1 MRTLL
6 IIRGC
11 MGSGK
16 STYIKNNNLIDYTL
30 SADEIRLMFH
40 SPTMTEDGSM
50 SISARSNKEVWN
62 TLHTMLETRMKNG
75 DFTVIDATHKTSK
88 AVSKYLE
95 LADKY
100 RYNCYQLNIEA
111 TLEECLER
119 NLLRDPIRRVPD
131 SEITRA
137 FEILQTNKISNRF
150 KQISSID
157 EIINYH
163 VEDVSDYKEV
173 KIIGDVHGC
182 YTCLKEAIGETL
194 NPDVLY
200 VFVGDYFDR
209 GIENKEMYD
218 FLVQHHKD
226 SNVILLEGNHE
237 KHIWKLINGL
247 DITSSDFKLT
257 LEEIEKSVPRDQV
270 VKNLKDIYNRLRQCF
285 AFVYCGKKYLV
296 THGGLTAVPSLTT
309 IPTSNM
315 IKGVGGYDLEVDK
328 IYEEN
333 YLLGRC
339 QDFIQVHGHRNT
351 LSTDHSI
358 CLEDMIEFGGNLKI
372 FSIIPEYATILSY
385 ENKVFSTDRLNN
397 FQQAVYKVDDPEVC
411 KMMNSRLVNVKSC
424 KHNMYSLNFT
434 RDAFIGK
441 KWNLATIKA
450 RGLFV
455 DKNTGEVKMR
465 SYDKFFNLNEHE
477 TTKKE
482 TLDKTL
488 KFPVKLAVK
497 ENGYLGIMSIVDGQV
512 VFASKTIDS
521 GQFAERF
528 ERIFKETVSKHDAN
542 ILKNLLKK
550 ENASAVFEVISPTE
564 DPHIIRYEKEEV
576 VLLDI
581 LHNKL
586 NLEPNYQEISDK
598 FKDAL
603 RKCTSLEMPKEYNID
618 NPEDLWNTLYIY
630 SIDNSEVEGFVVT
643 DAKGFKFKVKF
654 EYYNFVKSLRKIMQ
668 VYRKCKRDGIEFN
681 YRICKSDVQ
690 RMFVKF
696 LEKYDDGKK
705 SIIDLYDEFEEIDD
719 DKLQ

>member
-6 IIRGC
+6 ILRGC

-16 STYIKNNNLIDYTL
+16 STFIKNNNLTDYTL

-40 SPTMTEDGSM
+40 SPSMTEDGSM
-50 SISARSNKEVWN
+50 SISARSDREVWN
-62 TLHTMLETRMKNG
+62 TLHRMLEVRMMCG
-75 DFTVIDATHKTSK
+75 DFTVIDATNKTSK

-111 TLEECLER
+111 ILEECLER

-137 FEILQTNKISNRF
+137 YEILQTNKLSNRF

-157 EIINYH
+157 EIINYY
-163 VEDVSDYKEV
+163 VTDVSDYKEV

-182 YTCLKEAIGETL
+182 YTCLKEAVGETL

-218 FLVQHHKD
+218 FLVRHHKD

-247 DITSSDFKLT
+247 DITSSDFKET
-257 LEEIEKSVPRDQV
+257 LEEIEKSYPRDQV
-270 VKNLKDIYNRLRQCF
+270 RKNLKEIYNKLRQCF
-285 AFVYCGKKYLV
+285 AFVHKGQKYLV

-309 IPTSNM
+309 IPTINM
-315 IKGVGGYDLEVDK
+315 IKGVGGYDMEVDK

-351 LSTDHSI
+351 VSTEHSI
-358 CLEDMIEFGGNLKI
+358 CLEDSVEFGGNLKVL
-372 FSIIPEYATILSY
+372 SITEGDRELLSF
-385 ENKVFSTDRLNN
+385 ENKVFSTERLNN

-411 KMMNSRLVNVKSC
+411 KMMNSRLVNVKGC

-434 RDAFIGK
+434 RNAFIGK

-455 DKNTGEVKMR
+455 DKKTGEVRLR
-465 SYDKFFNLNEHE
+465 SYDKFFNLGEQ
-477 TTKKE
+477 KE
-482 TLDKTL
+482 TRVENLEKSL
-488 KFPVKLAVK
+488 VFPVKVAVK
-497 ENGYLGIMSIVDGQV
+497 ENGYLGIMSVVDGQV
-512 VFASKTIDS
+512 VFASKTTDS
-521 GQFAERF
+521 GHFAERF
-528 ERIFKETVSKHDAN
+528 ERIFNETISKHDADF
-542 ILKNLLKK
+542 LKSLLKK

-564 DPHIIRYEKEEV
+564 DPHIIKYEKEEV

-586 NLEPNYQEISDK
+586 NLEPDYQTISDR
-598 FKDAL
+598 FKEVV
-603 RKCTSLEMPKEYNID
+603 KKNTSLRTPNEFTIHDDDTLWDTISLYSVD
-618 NPEDLWNTLYIY
+618 NCDI
-630 SIDNSEVEGFVVT
+630 EGFVVT
-643 DAKGFKFKVKF
+643 DARGFKFKVKF
-654 EYYNFVKSLRKIMQ
+654 DYYNFVKSLRRIMQ

-681 YRICKSDVQ
+681 DRICKNDVQ

-696 LEKYDDGKK
+696 LDKYDDGSK
-705 SIIDLYDEFEEIDD
+705 SIIDLYDEFEKLGDD
-719 DKLQ
+719 EQ

>member
-6 IIRGC
+6 ILRGC

-16 STYIKNNNLIDYTL
+16 STFIKNNNLTDYTL

-40 SPTMTEDGSM
+40 SPSMTEDGSM
-50 SISARSNKEVWN
+50 SISARSDREVWN
-62 TLHTMLETRMKNG
+62 TLHRMLEVRMMCG

-119 NLLRDPIRRVPD
+119 NSLRDPIRRVPE

-137 FEILQTNKISNRF
+137 YEILQANKLSNRF

-157 EIINYH
+157 EIINYY
-163 VEDVSDYKEV
+163 VTDVSDYKEV

-182 YTCLKEAIGETL
+182 YTCLKEAVGETL
-194 NPDVLY
+194 DPDVLY

-218 FLVQHHKD
+218 FLVRHHKD

-247 DITSSDFKLT
+247 DITSSDFKAT
-257 LEEIEKSVPRDQV
+257 LEEIEKSYPRNQV
-270 VKNLKDIYNRLRQCF
+270 VKNLKEIYNKLRQCF
-285 AFVYCGKKYLV
+285 AFVYKGQKYLV
-296 THGGLTAVPSLTT
+296 THGGLTAVPNLTT
-309 IPTSNM
+309 IPTINM
-315 IKGVGGYDLEVDK
+315 IKGVGGYDMEVDK

-351 LSTDHSI
+351 VSTEHSI
-358 CLEDMIEFGGNLKI
+358 CLEDSVEFGGNLKVL
-372 FSIIPEYATILSY
+372 SITEGDRELLSF
-385 ENKVFSTDRLNN
+385 ENKVFSVERLNN

-411 KMMNSRLVNVKSC
+411 KMMNSRLVNVKGC

-434 RDAFIGK
+434 RNAFIGK

-455 DKNTGEVKMR
+455 DKKTGEVRMR
-465 SYDKFFNLNEHE
+465 SYDKFFNLGEQ
-477 TTKKE
+477 KE
-482 TLDKTL
+482 TRVENLEKSL
-488 KFPVKLAVK
+488 VFPVKVAVK
-497 ENGYLGIMSIVDGQV
+497 ENGYLGIMSVVDGQV
-512 VFASKTIDS
+512 VFASKTTDS
-521 GQFAERF
+521 GPFAERF
-528 ERIFKETVSKHDAN
+528 ERIFNETISKHDSDF
-542 ILKNLLKK
+542 LKSLLKK

-564 DPHIIRYEKEEV
+564 DPHIIKYEKEEV

-586 NLEPNYQEISDK
+586 NLEPDYQTVSDK
-598 FKDAL
+598 FKEVVKKNTSIRTPNEFTIHDDDTLWDTIAL
-603 RKCTSLEMPKEYNID
+603 YSVD
-618 NPEDLWNTLYIY
+618 NCDI
-630 SIDNSEVEGFVVT
+630 EGFVVT
-643 DAKGFKFKVKF
+643 DARGFKFKVKF
-654 EYYNFVKSLRKIMQ
+654 DYYNFVKSLRRIMQ

-681 YRICKSDVQ
+681 NRICKSRVQ

-696 LEKYDDGKK
+696 LDKYDDGNK
-705 SIIDLYDEFEEIDD
+705 SIIDLYEEFEKLGDD
-719 DKLQ
+719 EQ

>member
-6 IIRGC
+6 ILRGC

-16 STYIKNNNLIDYTL
+16 STFIKNNNLTDYTL

-40 SPTMTEDGSM
+40 SPSMTEDGSM
-50 SISARSNKEVWN
+50 SISARSDREVWN
-62 TLHTMLETRMKNG
+62 TLHKMLEVRMGSG

-88 AVSKYLE
+88 AASKYLE

-119 NLLRDPIRRVPD
+119 NLLRDPIRRVPE

-137 FEILQTNKISNRF
+137 YEILQANKLSNRF
-150 KQISSID
+150 KQISSVD
-157 EIINYH
+157 EIINYY
-163 VEDVSDYKEV
+163 VTDVSDYKEV

-182 YTCLKEAIGETL
+182 YTCLKEAVGETF

-226 SNVILLEGNHE
+226 RNVILLEGNHE

-247 DITSSDFKLT
+247 DITSSDFKET

-270 VKNLKDIYNRLRQCF
+270 VKNLKEIYNRLRQCF
-285 AFVYCGKKYLV
+285 AFVYKGQKYLV
-296 THGGLTAVPSLTT
+296 THGGLTAVPNLTT
-309 IPTSNM
+309 IPTINM
-315 IKGVGGYDLEVDK
+315 IKGVGGYDMEVDK

-351 LSTDHSI
+351 NPTEHSI
-358 CLEDMIEFGGNLKI
+358 CLEDSVEFGGNLKVL
-372 FSIIPEYATILSY
+372 SITEGDRELLSF
-385 ENKVFSTDRLNN
+385 ENKVFSEERLNN

-411 KMMNSRLVNVKSC
+411 KMMNSRLVNVKGC

-434 RDAFIGK
+434 RNAFIGK

-455 DKNTGEVKMR
+455 DKKTGEVRMR
-465 SYDKFFNLNEHE
+465 SYDKFFNLGEQ
-477 TTKKE
+477 KE
-482 TLDKTL
+482 TRVENLEKSL
-488 KFPVKLAVK
+488 VFPVKVAVK
-497 ENGYLGIMSIVDGQV
+497 ENGYLGIMSVVDGQV
-512 VFASKTIDS
+512 VFASKTTDS
-521 GQFAERF
+521 GPFAERF
-528 ERIFKETVSKHDAN
+528 ERIFNETISKHDADF
-542 ILKNLLKK
+542 LKSLLKK

-564 DPHIIRYEKEEV
+564 DPHIIKYEKEEV

-581 LHNKL
+581 LHNRL
-586 NLEPNYQEISDK
+586 NLGPDYQTVSDK
-598 FKDAL
+598 FKEVVKKNTSIRTPNEFTIHDDDTLWDTIAL
-603 RKCTSLEMPKEYNID
+603 YSVD
-618 NPEDLWNTLYIY
+618 NCDI
-630 SIDNSEVEGFVVT
+630 EGFVVA
-643 DAKGFKFKVKF
+643 DARGFKFKVKF
-654 EYYNFVKSLRKIMQ
+654 DYYNFVKSLRRIMQ

-681 YRICKSDVQ
+681 DRICKNDVQ

-696 LEKYDDGKK
+696 LDKHDDGNK
-705 SIIDLYDEFEEIDD
+705 SIIDLYDEFEKLGDD
-719 DKLQ
+719 EQ

>member
-6 IIRGC
+6 ILRGC

-16 STYIKNNNLIDYTL
+16 STFIKNNNLTDYTL

-40 SPTMTEDGSM
+40 SPSMTEDGSM
-50 SISARSNKEVWN
+50 SISARSDREVWN
-62 TLHTMLETRMKNG
+62 TLHRMLEVRMMCG

-119 NLLRDPIRRVPD
+119 NNLRDLIRRVPE
-131 SEITRA
+131 SEIIRA
-137 FEILQTNKISNRF
+137 YEILQTNKISNRF
-150 KQISSID
+150 KQISSIG
-157 EIINYH
+157 EIINYY
-163 VEDVSDYKEV
+163 VTDVSAYKEV

-182 YTCLKEAIGETL
+182 YTCLKEAVGETL
-194 NPDVLY
+194 DPDILY

-226 SNVILLEGNHE
+226 SNVVLLEGNHE

-257 LEEIEKSVPRDQV
+257 LDEIEKSVPRSQV
-270 VKNLKDIYNRLRQCF
+270 IKNLKEIYNRLRQCF
-285 AFVYCGKKYLV
+285 AFVYKGQKYLV
-296 THGGLTAVPSLTT
+296 THGGLTAVPNLTT
-309 IPTSNM
+309 IPTINM
-315 IKGVGGYDLEVDK
+315 IKGVGGYDMEVDK

-351 LSTDHSI
+351 DPTEHSI
-358 CLEDMIEFGGNLKI
+358 CLEDSVEFGGNLKVL
-372 FSIIPEYATILSY
+372 SITEGDRELLSF
-385 ENKVFSTDRLNN
+385 ENKVFSEERLNN

-411 KMMNSRLVNVKSC
+411 KMMNSRLVNVKGC

-434 RDAFIGK
+434 RNAFIGK

-455 DKNTGEVKMR
+455 DKKTGEVRMR
-465 SYDKFFNLNEHE
+465 SYDKFFNLGEQ
-477 TTKKE
+477 KE
-482 TLDKTL
+482 TRVENLEKSL
-488 KFPVKLAVK
+488 VFPVKVAVK
-497 ENGYLGIMSIVDGQV
+497 ENGYLGIMSVVDGQV
-512 VFASKTIDS
+512 VFASKTTDS
-521 GQFAERF
+521 GPFAERF
-528 ERIFKETVSKHDAN
+528 ERIFNETVSKHDADF
-542 ILKNLLKK
+542 LKSLLKK

-564 DPHIIRYEKEEV
+564 DPHIIKYEKEEV

-586 NLEPNYQEISDK
+586 NLEPDYQAISDR
-598 FKDAL
+598 FKEVV
-603 RKCTSLEMPKEYNID
+603 KKNTSLRTPNEFTIHDDDTLWDTIALYSVD
-618 NPEDLWNTLYIY
+618 NCDI
-630 SIDNSEVEGFVVT
+630 EGFVVT
-643 DAKGFKFKVKF
+643 DARGFKFKVKF
-654 EYYNFVKSLRKIMQ
+654 DYYNFVKSLRRIMQ

-681 YRICKSDVQ
+681 NRICKSGVQ

-696 LEKYDDGKK
+696 LDKYDDGNK
-705 SIIDLYDEFEEIDD
+705 SIIDLYDEFEKLGDD
-719 DKLQ
+719 EQ

>member
-6 IIRGC
+6 ILRGC

-16 STYIKNNNLIDYTL
+16 STFIKNNNLTDYTL
-30 SADEIRLMFH
+30 SADEIRLMYH
-40 SPTMTEDGSM
+40 SPSMTEDGSM
-50 SISARSNKEVWN
+50 SISARSDREVWN
-62 TLHTMLETRMKNG
+62 TLHRMLEVRMECG

-119 NLLRDPIRRVPD
+119 NLLRDPIRRVPE

-137 FEILQTNKISNRF
+137 HEILQTNKLSNRF

-157 EIINYH
+157 EIINYY
-163 VEDVSDYKEV
+163 VTDVSDYKEI

-182 YTCLKEAIGETL
+182 YTCLKEAVGETL

-209 GIENKEMYD
+209 GIENKEIYD

-247 DITSSDFKLT
+247 DITSSDFKAT
-257 LEEIEKSVPRDQV
+257 LEEIEKSYPRDQV
-270 VKNLKDIYNRLRQCF
+270 RKNLKEIYNRLRQCF
-285 AFVYCGKKYLV
+285 AFVHKGQKYLV

-309 IPTSNM
+309 IPTINM
-315 IKGVGGYDLEVDK
+315 IKGVGGYDMEVDK

-351 LSTDHSI
+351 NSTEHSI
-358 CLEDMIEFGGNLKI
+358 CLEDSVEFGGNLKVL
-372 FSIIPEYATILSY
+372 SITEGDRELLSY
-385 ENKVFSTDRLNN
+385 ENKVFSEERLNN

-411 KMMNSRLVNVKSC
+411 KMMNSRLVNVKGC

-434 RDAFIGK
+434 RNAFIGK

-455 DKNTGEVKMR
+455 DKKTGEVRMR
-465 SYDKFFNLNEHE
+465 SYDKFFNLGEQ
-477 TTKKE
+477 KE
-482 TLDKTL
+482 TRVENLEKSL
-488 KFPVKLAVK
+488 VFPVKVAVK
-497 ENGYLGIMSIVDGQV
+497 ENGYLGIMSVVDGQV
-512 VFASKTIDS
+512 VFASKTTDS
-521 GQFAERF
+521 GPFAERF
-528 ERIFKETVSKHDAN
+528 ERIFSETVSKHDADF
-542 ILKNLLKK
+542 LKSLLKK

-564 DPHIIRYEKEEV
+564 DPHIIKYEKEEV

-586 NLEPNYQEISDK
+586 NLEPDYQTISDR
-598 FKDAL
+598 FKEVV
-603 RKCTSLEMPKEYNID
+603 KKNTSLRTPNEFTIHDDDTLWDTIALYSVD
-618 NPEDLWNTLYIY
+618 NCDI
-630 SIDNSEVEGFVVT
+630 EGFVVT
-643 DAKGFKFKVKF
+643 DARGFKFKVKF
-654 EYYNFVKSLRKIMQ
+654 DYYNFVKSLRRIMQ

-681 YRICKSDVQ
+681 NRICKSGVQ

-696 LEKYDDGKK
+696 LDKYDDGSK
-705 SIIDLYDEFEEIDD
+705 SIIDLYEEFEKLGDD
-719 DKLQ
+719 EQ

>member
-6 IIRGC
+6 ILRGC

-16 STYIKNNNLIDYTL
+16 STFIKNNNLTDYTL

-40 SPTMTEDGSM
+40 SPSMTEDGSM
-50 SISARSNKEVWN
+50 SISARSDREVWN
-62 TLHTMLETRMKNG
+62 TLHRMLEVRMECG

-119 NLLRDPIRRVPD
+119 NLLRDSIRRVPE

-137 FEILQTNKISNRF
+137 YEILQANKLSNRF

-157 EIINYH
+157 EIINYY
-163 VEDVSDYKEV
+163 VTDVSAYKEV

-182 YTCLKEAIGETL
+182 YTCLKEAVGETL
-194 NPDVLY
+194 DPDVLY

-247 DITSSDFKLT
+247 DITSSDFKAT
-257 LEEIEKSVPRDQV
+257 LEEIEKSYPRDQV
-270 VKNLKDIYNRLRQCF
+270 VKNLKEIYNKLRQCF
-285 AFVYCGKKYLV
+285 AFVHKGQKYLV
-296 THGGLTAVPSLTT
+296 THGGLTAVPNLTT
-309 IPTSNM
+309 IPTINM
-315 IKGVGGYDLEVDK
+315 IKGVGGYDMEVDK

-351 LSTDHSI
+351 DPTEHSI
-358 CLEDMIEFGGNLKI
+358 CLEDSVEFGGNLKVL
-372 FSIIPEYATILSY
+372 SITEGDRELLSF
-385 ENKVFSTDRLNN
+385 ENKVFSEERLNN
-397 FQQAVYKVDDPEVC
+397 FQQAVYKVDDPKVC
-411 KMMNSRLVNVKSC
+411 KMMNSRLVNVKGC

-434 RDAFIGK
+434 RNAFIGK

-455 DKNTGEVKMR
+455 DKKTGEVRMR
-465 SYDKFFNLNEHE
+465 SYDKFFNLGEQ
-477 TTKKE
+477 KE
-482 TLDKTL
+482 TRVENLEKSL
-488 KFPVKLAVK
+488 VFPVKVAVK
-497 ENGYLGIMSIVDGQV
+497 ENGYLGIMSVVDGQV
-512 VFASKTIDS
+512 VFASKTTDS
-521 GQFAERF
+521 GPFAERF
-528 ERIFKETVSKHDAN
+528 ERIFNETVSKHDADF
-542 ILKNLLKK
+542 LKSLLKK

-564 DPHIIRYEKEEV
+564 DPHIIKYEKEEV

-586 NLEPNYQEISDK
+586 NLEPDYQTVSDK
-598 FKDAL
+598 FKEVVKKNTSIRTPNEFTIHDDDTLWDTIAL
-603 RKCTSLEMPKEYNID
+603 YSVD
-618 NPEDLWNTLYIY
+618 NCDI
-630 SIDNSEVEGFVVT
+630 EGFVVT
-643 DAKGFKFKVKF
+643 DARGFKFKVKF
-654 EYYNFVKSLRKIMQ
+654 DYYNFVKSLRRIMQ
-668 VYRKCKRDGIEFN
+668 VYRKCKRDGLEFN
-681 YRICKSDVQ
+681 DRICKNDVQ
-690 RMFVKF
+690 RMFVKY
-696 LEKYDDGKK
+696 LEKYDDGNK
-705 SIIDLYDEFEEIDD
+705 SIIDLYEEFEKLGDD
-719 DKLQ
+719 EQ

>member
-1 MRTLL
+1 
-6 IIRGC
+6 

-16 STYIKNNNLIDYTL
+16 STFIKNNNLTDYTL

-40 SPTMTEDGSM
+40 SPSMTEDGSM
-50 SISARSNKEVWN
+50 SISARSDREVWN
-62 TLHTMLETRMKNG
+62 TLHRMLEVRMESG

-131 SEITRA
+131 SEIIRA
-137 FEILQTNKISNRF
+137 HEILQTNKLSNRF

-157 EIINYH
+157 EIINYY
-163 VEDVSDYKEV
+163 VTDVSDYKEV

-182 YTCLKEAIGETL
+182 YTCLKEAVGETL
-194 NPDVLY
+194 DPDILY

-247 DITSSDFKLT
+247 DITSSDFKET
-257 LEEIEKSVPRDQV
+257 LEEIEKSVPRNQV
-270 VKNLKDIYNRLRQCF
+270 VKILKEIYNKLRQCF
-285 AFVYCGKKYLV
+285 AFVYRGQKYLV
-296 THGGLTAVPSLTT
+296 THGGLTAVPNLTT
-309 IPTSNM
+309 IPTINM
-315 IKGVGGYDLEVDK
+315 IKGVGGYDMEVDK

-351 LSTDHSI
+351 NPTEHSI
-358 CLEDMIEFGGNLKI
+358 CLEDSVEFGGNLKVL
-372 FSIIPEYATILSY
+372 SITEGDRELLSY
-385 ENKVFSTDRLNN
+385 ENKVFSEERLNN

-411 KMMNSRLVNVKSC
+411 KMMNSRLVNVKGC

-434 RDAFIGK
+434 RNAFIGK

-455 DKNTGEVKMR
+455 DKKTGEVRMR
-465 SYDKFFNLNEHE
+465 SYDKFFNLGEQ
-477 TTKKE
+477 KE
-482 TLDKTL
+482 TRVENLEKSL
-488 KFPVKLAVK
+488 VFPVKVAVK
-497 ENGYLGIMSIVDGQV
+497 ENGYLGIMSVVDGQV
-512 VFASKTIDS
+512 VFASKTTDS
-521 GQFAERF
+521 GPFAERF
-528 ERIFKETVSKHDAN
+528 ERIFNETVSKHDADF
-542 ILKNLLKK
+542 LKSLLKK

-564 DPHIIRYEKEEV
+564 DPHIIKYEKEEV

-586 NLEPNYQEISDK
+586 NLEPDYQTVSDK
-598 FKDAL
+598 FKEVV
-603 RKCTSLEMPKEYNID
+603 KKNTSLRTPNEFTIHDDDTLWDTIALYSVD
-618 NPEDLWNTLYIY
+618 NCEI
-630 SIDNSEVEGFVVT
+630 EGFVVT
-643 DAKGFKFKVKF
+643 DARGFKFKVKF
-654 EYYNFVKSLRKIMQ
+654 DYYNFVKSLRRIMQ
-668 VYRKCKRDGIEFN
+668 VFRKCKRDGLEFN
-681 YRICKSDVQ
+681 DRICKNDVQ

-696 LEKYDDGKK
+696 LDKHDDGNK
-705 SIIDLYDEFEEIDD
+705 SIIDLYEEFEKLGDD
-719 DKLQ
+719 EQ

>member
-1 MRTLL
+1 
-6 IIRGC
+6 

-16 STYIKNNNLIDYTL
+16 STFIKNNNLTDYTL

-40 SPTMTEDGSM
+40 SPSMTEDGSM
-50 SISARSNKEVWN
+50 SISARSDREVWN
-62 TLHTMLETRMKNG
+62 TLHRMLEVRMMCG

-131 SEITRA
+131 SEIIRA
-137 FEILQTNKISNRF
+137 HEILQANKISNRF

-157 EIINYH
+157 EIINYY
-163 VEDVSDYKEV
+163 VTDVSDYKEV

-182 YTCLKEAIGETL
+182 YTCLKEAVGETL
-194 NPDVLY
+194 NPEVLY

-218 FLVQHHKD
+218 FLVRHHKD

-247 DITSSDFKLT
+247 DITSSDFKET
-257 LEEIEKSVPRDQV
+257 LEEIEKSYPRDQV
-270 VKNLKDIYNRLRQCF
+270 VKNLKEIYNRLRQCF
-285 AFVYCGKKYLV
+285 AFVYKGQKYLV

-309 IPTSNM
+309 IPTINM
-315 IKGVGGYDLEVDK
+315 IKGVGGYDMEVDK

-351 LSTDHSI
+351 DPTEHSI
-358 CLEDMIEFGGNLKI
+358 CLEDSVEFGGNLKVL
-372 FSIIPEYATILSY
+372 SITEGDRELLSF
-385 ENKVFSTDRLNN
+385 ENKVFSEERLNN

-411 KMMNSRLVNVKSC
+411 KMMNSRLVNVKGC

-434 RDAFIGK
+434 RNAFIGK

-455 DKNTGEVKMR
+455 DKKTGEVRMR
-465 SYDKFFNLNEHE
+465 SYDKFFNLGEQ
-477 TTKKE
+477 KE
-482 TLDKTL
+482 TRVENLEKSL
-488 KFPVKLAVK
+488 VFPVKVAVK
-497 ENGYLGIMSIVDGQV
+497 ENGYLGIMSVVDGQV
-512 VFASKTIDS
+512 VFASKTTDS
-521 GQFAERF
+521 GPFAERF
-528 ERIFKETVSKHDAN
+528 ERIFNETVSKHDSDS
-542 ILKNLLKK
+542 LKSLLKK

-564 DPHIIRYEKEEV
+564 DPHIIKYEKEEV

-586 NLEPNYQEISDK
+586 NLEPDYQTVSDK
-598 FKDAL
+598 FKEVVKKNTSIRTPNEFTIHDDDTLWDTIAL
-603 RKCTSLEMPKEYNID
+603 YSVD
-618 NPEDLWNTLYIY
+618 NCEI
-630 SIDNSEVEGFVVT
+630 EGFVVT
-643 DAKGFKFKVKF
+643 DARGFKFKVKF
-654 EYYNFVKSLRKIMQ
+654 DYYNFVKSLRRIMQ

-681 YRICKSDVQ
+681 NRICKDGVQ

-696 LEKYDDGKK
+696 LDKYDDGNK
-705 SIIDLYDEFEEIDD
+705 SIIDLYEEFEKLGDD
-719 DKLQ
+719 EQ

>member
-6 IIRGC
+6 ILRGC

-16 STYIKNNNLIDYTL
+16 STFIKNNNLTDYTL

-40 SPTMTEDGSM
+40 SPSMIDDGSM
-50 SISARSNKEVWN
+50 SISARSDREVWN
-62 TLHTMLETRMKNG
+62 TLHRMLEVRMGSG

-119 NLLRDPIRRVPD
+119 NNLRDPVRRVPD

-137 FEILQTNKISNRF
+137 FEILQTNKLSNRF
-150 KQISSID
+150 KQISSVD
-157 EIINYH
+157 EIINYY
-163 VEDVSDYKEV
+163 VTDVSAYKEV

-182 YTCLKEAIGETL
+182 YTCLKEAVGETL

-218 FLVQHHKD
+218 FLVRHHKD

-247 DITSSDFKLT
+247 DITSSDFKAT
-257 LEEIEKSVPRDQV
+257 LEEIEKSYPRDQV
-270 VKNLKDIYNRLRQCF
+270 RKSLKEIYNKLRQCF
-285 AFVYCGKKYLV
+285 AFVHKGQKYLV
-296 THGGLTAVPSLTT
+296 THGGLTAVPNLTT
-309 IPTSNM
+309 IPTINM
-315 IKGVGGYDLEVDK
+315 IKGVGGYDMEVDK

-351 LSTDHSI
+351 NPTEHSI
-358 CLEDMIEFGGNLKI
+358 CLEDSVEFGGNLKVL
-372 FSIIPEYATILSY
+372 SITEGDRELLSF
-385 ENKVFSTDRLNN
+385 ENKVFSTERLNN

-411 KMMNSRLVNVKSC
+411 KMMNSRLVNVKGC

-434 RDAFIGK
+434 RNAFIGK

-455 DKNTGEVKMR
+455 DKKTGEVRMR
-465 SYDKFFNLNEHE
+465 SYDKFFNLGEQ
-477 TTKKE
+477 KE
-482 TLDKTL
+482 TRVENLEKSL
-488 KFPVKLAVK
+488 VFPVKVAVK
-497 ENGYLGIMSIVDGQV
+497 GNGYLGIMSVVDGQV
-512 VFASKTIDS
+512 VFASKTTDS
-521 GQFAERF
+521 GPFAERF
-528 ERIFKETVSKHDAN
+528 ERIFNETISKHDADF
-542 ILKNLLKK
+542 LKSLLKK

-564 DPHIIRYEKEEV
+564 DPHIIKYEKEEV

-581 LHNKL
+581 LHNRL
-586 NLEPNYQEISDK
+586 NLEPDYQTVSDR
-598 FKDAL
+598 FKEVVKKNTSIRTPNEFTIHDDDTLWDTIAL
-603 RKCTSLEMPKEYNID
+603 YSVD
-618 NPEDLWNTLYIY
+618 NCDI
-630 SIDNSEVEGFVVT
+630 EGFVVT

-654 EYYNFVKSLRKIMQ
+654 DYYNFVKSLRRIMQ

-681 YRICKSDVQ
+681 NRICKSGVQ
-690 RMFVKF
+690 RLFVKF
-696 LEKYDDGKK
+696 LDKHDDGNK
-705 SIIDLYDEFEEIDD
+705 SIIDLYDEFEKLGDD
-719 DKLQ
+719 EQ

>member
-6 IIRGC
+6 ILRGC

-16 STYIKNNNLIDYTL
+16 STFIKNNNLTDYTL

-40 SPTMTEDGSM
+40 SPSMAEEGSM
-50 SISARSNKEVWN
+50 SISARSDREVWN
-62 TLHTMLETRMKNG
+62 TLHRMLEVRMECG

-119 NLLRDPIRRVPD
+119 NNLRDPIRRVPD

-137 FEILQTNKISNRF
+137 YEILQTNKLSNRF

-157 EIINYH
+157 EIINYY
-163 VEDVSDYKEV
+163 VTDVSDYKEV

-182 YTCLKEAIGETL
+182 YTCLKEAVGETL

-218 FLVQHHKD
+218 FLVRHHKD

-247 DITSSDFKLT
+247 DITSSDFKET
-257 LEEIEKSVPRDQV
+257 LEEIEKSYPRDQV
-270 VKNLKDIYNRLRQCF
+270 VKNLKEIYNRLRQCF
-285 AFVYCGKKYLV
+285 AFVHKGQKYLV
-296 THGGLTAVPSLTT
+296 THGGLTAVPNLTT
-309 IPTSNM
+309 IPTINM
-315 IKGVGGYDLEVDK
+315 IKGVGGYDMEVDK

-351 LSTDHSI
+351 DPTEHSI
-358 CLEDMIEFGGNLKI
+358 CLEDSVEFGGNLKVL
-372 FSIIPEYATILSY
+372 SITEGDRELLSY
-385 ENKVFSTDRLNN
+385 ENKVFSEERLNN

-411 KMMNSRLVNVKSC
+411 KMMNSRLVNVKGC

-434 RDAFIGK
+434 RNAFIGK
-441 KWNLATIKA
+441 KWSLATIKA

-455 DKNTGEVKMR
+455 DKKTGEVRMR
-465 SYDKFFNLNEHE
+465 SYDKFFNLGEQ
-477 TTKKE
+477 KE
-482 TLDKTL
+482 TRIENLEKSL
-488 KFPVKLAVK
+488 VFPVKVAVK
-497 ENGYLGIMSIVDGQV
+497 ENGYLGIMSVVDGQV
-512 VFASKTIDS
+512 VFASKTTDS
-521 GQFAERF
+521 GPFAERF
-528 ERIFKETVSKHDAN
+528 ERIFNETVSKHDADF
-542 ILKNLLKK
+542 LKSLLKK

-564 DPHIIRYEKEEV
+564 DPHIIKYEKEEV

-586 NLEPNYQEISDK
+586 NLEPDYQTISDR
-598 FKDAL
+598 FKEVVKKNTSIRTPNEFTIHDDDTLWDTIAL
-603 RKCTSLEMPKEYNID
+603 YSVD
-618 NPEDLWNTLYIY
+618 NCDI
-630 SIDNSEVEGFVVT
+630 EGFVVT
-643 DAKGFKFKVKF
+643 DARGFKFKVKF
-654 EYYNFVKSLRKIMQ
+654 DYYNFVKSLRRIMQ

-681 YRICKSDVQ
+681 NRICKNDVQ

-696 LEKYDDGKK
+696 LDKYDDSSK
-705 SIIDLYDEFEEIDD
+705 SIIDLYEEFE
-719 DKLQ
+719 KLGDNEQ